1 MKKKIMCFFFA
12 FVFVLSVFPFSAFA
26 SENNVEYTDLSTT
39 TIDYDFF
46 SVFGCAYSVD
56 TYSYDK
62 TKNELQFITAMESRG
77 GTSNNF
83 EIYFYVYNPSRKVIE
98 VDSKSNKVNMA
109 KYIDNIKDG
118 DVTTNDFNNYRLTFV
133 NSYADTIDTKGYT
146 DGLILKFKV
155 SDTFNCSND
164 ARRFYRIVEL
174 ELLEMDDV
182 LGQNFPVNKE
192 FIFANR
198 NALAGRNYKFV
209 SCTINDLSSVIVDA
223 YHTFYRVNTEGINK
237 YTDVYSVYF
246 PVSNTLL
253 KANGGEV
260 REIKIEWVKYKT
272 NNILVFDDTTVLSRF
287 ENWMYGN
294 KPYYADFRYSLI
306 YTDHESAS
314 FFDDYTYGYNVESM
328 EEYFQC
334 YSDGD
339 VYDDKTDSFLAYW
352 GYDYDDEDYIFP
364 DFWSVSQSRYNLPL
378 ALALY
383 SDDVTSYEKAVVSG
397 EEIIDYFNNHHWSK
411 NLYSSVKE
419 NSNVFKVKSPSTVM
433 PIYEKSGFW
442 SAFFCGGYYDTETGK
457 SVEFDTFKKINLSHL
472 KKMSAEEFSK
482 EYLVDLDDVTCTNL
496 ECGECLTCRVND
508 PKYDDCTWYML
519 RYDTAEYNSYEALVL
534 DNQQGTSHKAFV
546 SNCSVINNFDVITLG
561 LGDGTVDENGKEII
575 NVFPVGHA
583 PSQFAPDLWTPEE
596 TPTFDEYLKS
606 SVDSF
611 LEWLMETL
619 VPILRIA
626 LIAITVLLII
636 KIVVP
641 LIPKRIK
648 VDNNRSDNKDEKK

>member
-192 FIFANR
+192 FIFENR

-253 KANGGEV
+253 KANGGQVMEM
-260 REIKIEWVKYKT
+260 KFEWEKYKT
-272 NNILVFDDTTVLSRF
+272 NNILVFDDTSVLSRF

-294 KPYYADFRYSLI
+294 NPYNNNFRYSVVYSTVSAGLI
-306 YTDHESAS
+306 DIY
-314 FFDDYTYGYNVESM
+314 DYAYNSEAMIDYIMYEGQDYIRV
-328 EEYFQC
+328 
-334 YSDGD
+334 
-339 VYDDKTDSFLAYW
+339 AR
-352 GYDYDDEDYIFP
+352 YDYDDENWFSP
-364 DFWSVSQSRYNLPL
+364 DFTAPRLSSYDLKL

-383 SDDVTSYEKAVVSG
+383 SDDVASYEKAVVSG
-397 EEIIDYFNNHHWSK
+397 EEILEYFKEHNWSN
-411 NLYSSVKE
+411 NLYSSYQKK
-419 NSNVFKVKSPSTVM
+419 SNVFKVTSPSTVI
-433 PIYEKSGFW
+433 PTYEKSGFW

-519 RYDTAEYNSYEALVL
+519 RYDTAEYCSYEALVL
-534 DNQQGTSHKAFV
+534 DNQEGTSHKAFV

-561 LGDGTVDENGKEII
+561 LGDGTVDGNGKEII

-596 TPTFDEYLKS
+596 TLNLGEYVKS

-611 LEWLMETL
+611 LERLMETL